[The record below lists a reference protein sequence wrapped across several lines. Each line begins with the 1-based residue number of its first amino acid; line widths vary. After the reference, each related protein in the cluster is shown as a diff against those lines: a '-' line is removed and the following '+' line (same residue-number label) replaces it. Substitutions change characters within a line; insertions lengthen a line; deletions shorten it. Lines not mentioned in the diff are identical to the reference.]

1 MSSYKTIREWFE
13 LLPDNG
19 LRKMAMDRTNDHKL
33 RMRVGDMG
41 TALKLAFNWEDAGP
55 DVQFWQG
62 VYDRAEAGFYE
73 AKYGKQS
80 EVLTSVINDLKS
92 REQRGLDKY
101 GTTVDR
107 TDLNL
112 RDWLQHAYEEALDEA
127 MYLKKAITM
136 LDLQAS

>member
-1 MSSYKTIREWFE
+1 MSKYKTIREWFE

-19 LRKMAMDRTNDHKL
+19 LQQMAMDRTNDFKL
-33 RMRVGDMG
+33 RMKVGDMG
-41 TALKLAFNWEDAGP
+41 TAVKLAFDWDTAGP
-55 DVQFWQG
+55 DRQFWQG
-62 VYDRAEAGFYE
+62 IYDRAESGFYE

-107 TDLNL
+107 TDLSL

-127 MYLKKAITM
+127 MYLKKAITI
-136 LDLQAS
+136 LDSEKN